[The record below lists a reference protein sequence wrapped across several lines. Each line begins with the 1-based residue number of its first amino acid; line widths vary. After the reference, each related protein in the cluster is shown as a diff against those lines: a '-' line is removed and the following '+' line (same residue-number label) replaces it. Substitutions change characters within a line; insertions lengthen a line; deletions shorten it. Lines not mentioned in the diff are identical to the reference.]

1 MHKFDLAVLGFAAA
15 LLSAGA
21 LFSTGTMAA
30 AGPAKPRAK
39 ASLPVKT
46 DWNATVTR
54 TPQGTHV
61 LGNPA
66 AKVRLTEFVSYTC
79 SHCAQFHEEADG
91 ALRANFV
98 APGKAAVEVRHFVRD
113 PVDLTVALLTNC
125 GTPAKFFANHS
136 AFMWGQTKWIGP
148 LSNPSAAQA
157 ARWSSGTFAQRTK
170 VIAKDFGFYSI
181 MAGRGYTVQQVDKCL
196 ADQALADR
204 LAADTDL
211 AQRTLR
217 VTGTPSFAIDGAVL
231 AGTHNWD
238 LLRPQLDAR
247 LRTGG

>member
-1 MHKFDLAVLGFAAA
+1 MHKVHLAWLALPVAIASAAISTA
-15 LLSAGA
+15 APAG
-21 LFSTGTMAA
+21 
-30 AGPAKPRAK
+30 KPLPKASAK
-39 ASLPVKT
+39 A

-66 AKVRLTEFVSYTC
+66 AKVRLTQFVSYTC
-79 SHCAQFHEEADG
+79 SHCAQFDEQSDG

-98 APGKAAVEVRHFVRD
+98 APGKATVEVRHFVRD

-125 GTPAKFFANHS
+125 GTPGKFFANHT
-136 AFMWGQTKWIGP
+136 AFMRSQSKWIGP
-148 LSNPSAAQA
+148 LSQPSAAQV
-157 ARWSSGTFAQRTK
+157 ARWSSGTFAQRTR
-170 VIAKDFGFYSI
+170 VIAKDFGFYPI
-181 MAGRGYTVQQVDKCL
+181 MARRGYTVLQIDKCL
-196 ADQALADR
+196 ADEALANR
-204 LAADTDL
+204 LSADTDL

-231 AGTHNWD
+231 AGTHNWS

>member
-1 MHKFDLAVLGFAAA
+1 MIMHKVHLAWLALPVAIASAAI
-15 LLSAGA
+15 
-21 LFSTGTMAA
+21 STAA
-30 AGPAKPRAK
+30 PSGKPVPKASAK
-39 ASLPVKT
+39 A
-46 DWNATVTR
+46 DWTATVTR

-79 SHCAQFHEEADG
+79 SHCAQYHEAADG

-136 AFMWGQTKWIGP
+136 AFMRGQTKWIGP

-170 VIAKDFGFYSI
+170 VIAKDFGFYPI
-181 MAGRGYTVQQVDKCL
+181 MARRGYTVQQVDKCL

-211 AQRTLR
+211 ALRTLR

-231 AGTHNWD
+231 AGTHNWE

>member
-1 MHKFDLAVLGFAAA
+1 MTMHKAHLA
-15 LLSAGA
+15 LLALPVAIVSAA
-21 LFSTGTMAA
+21 VSTAA
-30 AGPAKPRAK
+30 PVGKPLPK
-39 ASLPVKT
+39 ASAPAKT

-79 SHCAQFHEEADG
+79 SHCAQFDEEADG

-98 APGKAAVEVRHFVRD
+98 APGKATVEVRHFIRD

-125 GTPAKFFANHS
+125 GAPAKFFANHT
-136 AFMWGQTKWIGP
+136 AFMRAQSTWIGP
-148 LSNPSAAQA
+148 LNQPSAAQA
-157 ARWSSGTFAQRTK
+157 ARWSSGTFAQRIK
-170 VIAKDFGFYSI
+170 VIARDFGFYPM
-181 MAGRGYTVQQVDKCL
+181 MARRGYTVQQVDKCL
-196 ADQALADR
+196 ADEALANR
-204 LAADTDL
+204 LVADTDL

-231 AGTHNWD
+231 VGTHNWS